1 MKKYVI
7 ENAKVVYNNVYIY
20 IYMEYLQNIRLFNWI
35 VNFKLNFTL
44 SGSQNYMR

>member
-35 VNFKLNFTL
+35 VNFKLNSTL